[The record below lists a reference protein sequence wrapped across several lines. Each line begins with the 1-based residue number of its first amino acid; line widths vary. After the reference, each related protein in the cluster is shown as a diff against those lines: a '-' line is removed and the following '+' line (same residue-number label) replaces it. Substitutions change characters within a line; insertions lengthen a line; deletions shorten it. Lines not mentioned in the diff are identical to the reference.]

1 MYKWAKIMFDEFIQ
15 HFASL
20 DDKQIVKDIR
30 KSIEDL
36 TDGNTKGKSFG
47 AQMVKS
53 EKERIKANKPQR
65 IEAGRKGGLANIAKY
80 RKIKELT
87 AQNNDQVPI
96 DVSTPTISA
105 NDPTL
110 TVPSAGGS
118 CATFRGSAKT
128 QGDSN
133 TSNVQPD
140 TCPESG
146 KPLVTTTHATTPAI
160 RTDEARQ
167 SQRTGAA
174 PERVKNQ
181 PSSHCGKAPVRSFG
195 ESGLVH
201 MTDAQANSLRSYY
214 SEDFDRAVGIL
225 ENYILSLPSKAE
237 GDEKGEAKFWR
248 EDYAKRN
255 HYFAMRK
262 DNWVDNALKK
272 AKTADKRLENASN
285 PNYKS
290 FKQQDIDA
298 RTEFFSKSIFDK
310 EVV

>member
-1 MYKWAKIMFDEFIQ
+1 MAKWAKIMFNDFIN
-15 HFASL
+15 HFSTM
-20 DDKQIVKDIR
+20 DDKQIVKDVR
-30 KSIEDL
+30 SSITAL
-36 TDGNTKGKSFG
+36 STDSEKGKSFG
-47 AQMVKS
+47 AKMVHISNEWLKKFTPHQSAAGKRSWEVRKS
-53 EKERIKANKPQR
+53 MFVK
-65 IEAGRKGGLANIAKY
+65 
-80 RKIKELT
+80 T
-87 AQNNDQVPI
+87 TDQNNKQVTTTQATTPAI
-96 DVSTPTISA
+96 ST

-118 CATFRGSAKT
+118 CADFRGSAKT

-133 TSNVQPD
+133 TGNVQPD

-146 KPLVTTTHATTPAI
+146 KPLATTPVTTTQI
-160 RTDEARQ
+160 STDEARQ

-174 PERVKNQ
+174 PERGKNQ
-181 PSSHCGKAPVRSFG
+181 PSSHCGKAPARSFG

-201 MTDAQANSLRSYY
+201 MTDVQANSLRSYY
-214 SEDFDRAVGIL
+214 GEDFDRAVGIL

-255 HYFAMRK
+255 HYFAMRR